1 VTTCTNTAFEYSLIS
16 DLPSFVTY
24 DAVNIVFTFNSVSAS
39 DVGQYPITIK
49 GVLTNGLEKVATF
62 TLDVQ
67 SQCGSLTL
75 AAMTIPDITYYISGE
90 TIEQVLPAH
99 PVTDPPCVISY
110 LIEGGYGTG
119 SAFTTVDFPISQPV
133 LLDAYHE

>member
-1 VTTCTNTAFEYSLIS
+1 MSLITLSDVDQIPRLGSCGSMPSVNILETVSGSTQPHLSNTPSTYTVPAFTIDVSTCTNTAFEYSLIS

-24 DAVNIVFTFNSVSAS
+24 DPVNIRFSFNSVSAS

-67 SQCGSLTL
+67 INCGSSTL
-75 AAMTIPDITYYISGE
+75 ATM
-90 TIEQVLPAH
+90 
-99 PVTDPPCVISY
+99 
-110 LIEGGYGTG
+110 
-119 SAFTTVDFPISQPV
+119 
-133 LLDAYHE
+133 